1 MEILFIFTTLALIGL
16 NGFTVWTY
24 QKQINVLVDKAMSRS
39 YPEYVQTK
47 NLEQVNRFP
56 QVSTQA
62 APEIHDDAVLAE
74 LNSIIS

>member
-16 NGFTVWTY
+16 NGLTVWSY
-24 QKQINVLVDKAMSRS
+24 QKQINVLVDNAMSRS
-39 YPEYVQTK
+39 YPEFVQTK
-47 NLEQVNRFP
+47 NLEHVNRFP

-62 APEIHDDAVLAE
+62 APEVYDDAVLAE